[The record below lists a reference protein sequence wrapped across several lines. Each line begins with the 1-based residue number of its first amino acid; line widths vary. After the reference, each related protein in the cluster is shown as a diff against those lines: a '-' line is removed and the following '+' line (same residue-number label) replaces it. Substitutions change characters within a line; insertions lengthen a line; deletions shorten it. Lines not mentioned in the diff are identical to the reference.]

1 MRRTALAA
9 LLSHWRRHPLQL
21 ASLLLGLALATALWS
36 GVQAINAE
44 ARASYDRAAEVLGQ
58 DQLESLV
65 PRDGQRVPDR
75 VFVDLRRAGWQVTPL
90 IEGRWARAGR
100 SVQVYGIDP
109 FTMPAGALPEA
120 VGESGDIAGFFTP
133 PGRGFAA
140 PETVAELEGAEGM
153 PPLIAAEGIMP
164 GILIA
169 DIGIAQ
175 TLLRAEGQISRLLLA
190 PDQPLGRAPLETVAP
205 GLDRLAPQETADV
218 AQLTGSFHLNLT
230 AFGFLSFA
238 VGLFIVHAAIGLAF
252 EQRRAMFRTL
262 RALGLPLR
270 TLVGLLSA
278 EVMLLALVA
287 GIVGVAL
294 GYGIAAAL
302 LPDVAATL
310 RGLYG
315 ATVSGSLSLRPE
327 WWLGGLAIAL
337 IGAGVAAAQSLW
349 RLWRMLLLASAQ
361 PRAWARASA
370 RGFAALGALAGLL
383 AGVAVIAG
391 VYGQGMVGS
400 FVLLG
405 ALLLAAALA
414 LPGALALAL
423 GAAERLARGVLAQWF
438 WADTRQ
444 QLPGLSLALMA
455 LMLALSANIGVGT
468 MVASFR
474 LTFTEWLDQR
484 LPSELYVTARSE
496 EEATRLRDWLTPR
509 SDALLPIW
517 RVEGPVFGQSA
528 EIYGVADHRTYS
540 DNWPMLLGEADV
552 WARLARAEG
561 AIVNE
566 QLWRR
571 AGLRLGDP
579 VPLPGGAIRPLVGV
593 YSDYGNPRGQVI
605 IGVADLAAQFP
616 DLDRRRYAIR
626 TDPAAVPELR
636 RALVQEF
643 GLPEDSMIDQGAV
656 KDLSLRIFERTFAV
670 TAALNVLTMGV
681 AGFAMFTSLL
691 TLAAMRLPQLA
702 PVWALGLTRTALAR
716 LEVLRA
722 MLLAALT
729 MALAIPVGLILAW
742 VLLAVVNVAAF
753 GWRLPMFVFPADWLW
768 LGALALAA
776 GGLAAAWPAW
786 RLARI
791 EPATLVKVFADE
803 R

>member
-1 MRRTALAA
+1 MRRAALSA

-44 ARASYDRAAEVLGQ
+44 ARASYDQAAEVLGQ
-58 DQLESLV
+58 DRLESLV
-65 PRDGQRVPDR
+65 PADGQRVQQQL
-75 VFVDLRRAGWQVTPL
+75 FVDLRRAGWLVSPVV
-90 IEGRWARAGR
+90 EGRWSRAGR

-109 FTMPAGALPEA
+109 FTAPTGALPEPVA
-120 VGESGDIAGFFTP
+120 ASGDILGFITE
-133 PGRGFAA
+133 PGQAFAA
-140 PETVAELEGAEGM
+140 PETAAELEGAEDL
-153 PPLIAAEGIMP
+153 PPVVAAEGVPP
-164 GILIA
+164 GFLFMDIA
-169 DIGIAQ
+169 LAQ
-175 TLLRAEGQISRLLLA
+175 TLLRAEGEVSRLLLA
-190 PDQPLGRAPLETVAP
+190 EEQPLGRRPLDEIAP
-205 GLDRLAPQETADV
+205 GLERRAPQETADV
-218 AQLTGSFHLNLT
+218 AELTGSFHLNLT

-238 VGLFIVHAAIGLAF
+238 VGLFIVHSAIGLAF

-262 RALGLPLR
+262 RALGLPLK
-270 TLVGLLSA
+270 TLVGLLAA

-287 GIVGVAL
+287 GLVGIAL
-294 GYGIAAAL
+294 GYVIAAAL

-315 ATVSGSLSLRPE
+315 ATLSGSLSLRPE

-337 IGAGVAAAQSLW
+337 MGAGVAAAQSLW
-349 RLWRMLLLASAQ
+349 RLWRMPLLASAQ

-370 RGFAALGALAGLL
+370 RALAWQGGLAAALAVVAILAGLFGT
-383 AGVAVIAG
+383 GV
-391 VYGQGMVGS
+391 VGG

-405 ALLLAAALA
+405 ALLLSAALA
-414 LPGALALAL
+414 LPVALALVL
-423 GAAERLARGVLAQWF
+423 GGAEHASRGVLSQWF

-455 LMLALSANIGVGT
+455 LLLALSANIGVGT

-474 LTFTEWLDQR
+474 LTFTAWLDQR
-484 LPSELYVTARSE
+484 LPSELYVTAST
-496 EEATRLRDWLTPR
+496 EAEADRLRAWLEPR
-509 SDALLPIW
+509 VDALLPIW
-517 RVEGPVFGQSA
+517 RVEGPVLGQPV

-540 DNWPMLLGEADV
+540 DNWPMLVTEPDV
-552 WARLARAEG
+552 WARLARGEG

-571 AGLRLGDP
+571 EDLSLGDP

-605 IGVADLAAQFP
+605 IGVDDLVSQFP

-626 TDPAAVPELR
+626 IADDAVGDLR
-636 RALVQEF
+636 AGLVEEF
-643 GLPEDSMIDQGAV
+643 GLPEDNMIDQQAV
-656 KDLSLRIFERTFAV
+656 KEISLRVFERTFAV

-691 TLAAMRLPQLA
+691 TLSTMRLPQLA
-702 PVWALGLTRTALAR
+702 PVWALGLTRRRLAR
-716 LEVLRA
+716 LELLRA
-722 MLLAALT
+722 VLLAALT
-729 MALAIPVGLILAW
+729 MVLAVPVGLVLAW

-753 GWRLPMFVFPADWLW
+753 GWRLPMHVFPADWLW

>member
-1 MRRTALAA
+1 MRRTALSA

-21 ASLLLGLALATALWS
+21 ASLLMGLALATALWS

-44 ARASYDRAAEVLGQ
+44 ARASYDRAAQVLGQ
-58 DQLESLV
+58 DQLESLAAA
-65 PRDGQRVPDR
+65 DGQRLPQE
-75 VFVDLRRAGWQVTPL
+75 VFVALRRAGWLVSPL
-90 IEGRWARAGR
+90 VEGRWSHAGR

-109 FTMPAGALPEA
+109 FTAPAGALPPP
-120 VGESGDIAGFFTP
+120 VSESGEITDFITS
-133 PGRGFAA
+133 PGLAFGA
-140 PETVAELEGAEGM
+140 PETVAELDGAEGL
-153 PPLIAAEGIMP
+153 PRLAAAEGIAP
-164 GILIA
+164 GMLIM

-175 TLLRAEGQISRLLLA
+175 ALMRAEGQVSRLLLA
-190 PDQPLGRAPLETVAP
+190 PDQPLGRTPLEQVAP
-205 GLDRLAPQETADV
+205 GLERRAPQETADV
-218 AQLTGSFHLNLT
+218 AELTGSFHLNLT

-238 VGLFIVHAAIGLAF
+238 VGLFIVHSAIGLAF
-252 EQRRAMFRTL
+252 EQRRPMFRTL

-270 TLVGLLSA
+270 TLVGLLA
-278 EVMLLALVA
+278 VEVMLLALVA
-287 GIVGVAL
+287 GLIGIGL
-294 GYGIAAAL
+294 GYVIAAAL

-315 ATVSGSLSLRPE
+315 ATLSGSLSLRPE

-337 IGAGVAAAQSLW
+337 VGAGVAAAQSLW
-349 RLWRMLLLASAQ
+349 RLWRLPLLAPAQ
-361 PRAWARASA
+361 PRAWAMASA
-370 RGFAALGALAGLL
+370 RGFAGLAALAAGL
-383 AGVAVIAG
+383 AVVAVIAG
-391 VYGQGMVGS
+391 VYGRGIVGG

-405 ALLLAAALA
+405 ALLLSAALA

-423 GAAERLARGVLAQWF
+423 AGAERLARRALPQWF

-474 LTFTEWLDQR
+474 ITFTKWLDQR
-484 LPSELYVTARSE
+484 LPSELYVTARTE
-496 EEATRLRDWLTPR
+496 EEATRLRAWLEPQV
-509 SDALLPIW
+509 DALLPIW
-517 RVEGPVFGQSA
+517 RVEGPVLGQTA

-540 DNWPMLLGEADV
+540 DNWPMLLADPDV

-571 AGLRLGDP
+571 EGLSLGDP
-579 VPLPGGAIRPLVGV
+579 VPLPGGAVRPLVGV

-605 IGVADLAAQFP
+605 IGVADLVAQFP
-616 DLDRRRYAIR
+616 DLDRRRHAIR
-626 TDPAAVPELR
+626 TDPAAVADLR
-636 RALVQEF
+636 TALVQDF
-643 GLPEDSMIDQGAV
+643 GLPADNMIDQQAV
-656 KDLSLRIFERTFAV
+656 KDISLKVFERTFAV

-691 TLAAMRLPQLA
+691 TLSSMRLPQLA
-702 PVWALGLTRTALAR
+702 PVWALGLTRAALAR
-716 LEVLRA
+716 LELIRA

-729 MALAIPVGLILAW
+729 MMLAVPVGLILAW

-753 GWRLPMFVFPADWLW
+753 GWRLPMHVFPADWLW
-768 LGALALAA
+768 LAVLALAA